1 MEEETLRTNTVRFC
15 VRRFRFQCFLSVLE
29 RIKVILSQMSNIFRT
44 EGILGL
50 SRGLPTIYNKYTTY
64 KYKLHML

>member
-1 MEEETLRTNTVRFC
+1 MDG
-15 VRRFRFQCFLSVLE
+15 
-29 RIKVILSQMSNIFRT
+29 IFVT

-50 SRGLPTIYNKYTTY
+50 TRGLPTIYNKYTTY